1 MQFQVIIDN
10 IEGLI
15 QENKINADVDKIY
28 GLIERIS
35 SKRPVS
41 FYTEQINFQLI
52 KIQYFKPI
60 PRDPSFYLIKFY

>member
-1 MQFQVIIDN
+1 MKREKEGNFQLSVVFSDRDKILDNSDVVMQFQVIIDH
-10 IEGLI
+10 IESLI

-41 FYTEQINFQLI
+41 F
-52 KIQYFKPI
+52 
-60 PRDPSFYLIKFY
+60 

>member
-41 FYTEQINFQLI
+41 YIRQHI
-52 KIQYFKPI
+52 KAEN
-60 PRDPSFYLIKFY
+60 YLKSTFCDSS